1 MWQYL
6 FAADLYN
13 SAAPAAI
20 SLGVENFASV
30 SGAYRTLTSPPPAG
44 TVVPPQFI
52 HGAMPMKGVILAGG
66 LGTRLHPLT
75 KITNKHLLPV
85 YSKPM
90 IYYPIECLVRAG
102 ITDIMIVTGGNS
114 AGDFIRLLENG
125 EEFGLQRLHYAYQKG
140 EGGIAAALA
149 LARGFVEDDKVC
161 VVLGDNILERTI
173 RKAAETFERQ
183 LTGAKVFLKEV
194 ANPESYGIADIE
206 GKRIVRITEKPKK
219 PRSNLAVIGV
229 YMYGPDVF
237 DVLPRLR
244 PSARGELEI
253 TDVNNHYIAEGT
265 MTYEIVEGWWADAGE
280 SVDSWVE
287 ATQLVATSGANIGE

>member
-1 MWQYL
+1 
-6 FAADLYN
+6 
-13 SAAPAAI
+13 
-20 SLGVENFASV
+20 
-30 SGAYRTLTSPPPAG
+30 
-44 TVVPPQFI
+44 
-52 HGAMPMKGVILAGG
+52 MKGVILAGG

-125 EEFGLQRLHYAYQKG
+125 EEFGLSRLHYAYQKG

-149 LARGFVEDDKVC
+149 LARGFVENQKVC
-161 VVLGDNILERTI
+161 VVLGDNILQYSI
-173 RKAAETFERQ
+173 RKAVRDFERQ
-183 LTGAKVFLKEV
+183 KTGAKVFLKAV
-194 ANPESYGIADIE
+194 DNPHAYGIAE
-206 GKRIVRITEKPKK
+206 VKGKRIVRITEKPKR

-237 DVLPRLR
+237 EVIPALK

-253 TDVNNHYIAEGT
+253 TDVNNHYIRAGT
-265 MTYEIVEGWWADAGE
+265 MTCEIVEGWWADAGE
-280 SVDSWVE
+280 SIDSWIE
-287 ATQLVATSGANIGE
+287 ANRLVATSGANKTA

>member
-1 MWQYL
+1 
-6 FAADLYN
+6 
-13 SAAPAAI
+13 
-20 SLGVENFASV
+20 
-30 SGAYRTLTSPPPAG
+30 
-44 TVVPPQFI
+44 
-52 HGAMPMKGVILAGG
+52 MKGVILAGG

-149 LARGFVEDDKVC
+149 LAHGFVEDEKVC
-161 VVLGDNILERTI
+161 VVLGDNILERSI
-173 RKAAETFERQ
+173 RKAAQAFEHQ
-183 LTGAKVFLKEV
+183 KTGAKVFLKEV
-194 ANPESYGIADIE
+194 PNPQAYGIADIE
-206 GKRIVRITEKPKK
+206 GTRITRITEKPKAPK
-219 PRSNLAVIGV
+219 SNLAVIGV
-229 YMYGPDVF
+229 YMYGCDVF
-237 DVLPRLR
+237 EVIPSLR

-253 TDVNNHYIAEGT
+253 TDVNNHYIGAGT
-265 MTYEIVEGWWADAGE
+265 MTYDVVQGWWADAGE

-287 ATQLVATSGANIGE
+287 ATRLVAAGGANNAE

>member
-1 MWQYL
+1 
-6 FAADLYN
+6 
-13 SAAPAAI
+13 
-20 SLGVENFASV
+20 
-30 SGAYRTLTSPPPAG
+30 
-44 TVVPPQFI
+44 
-52 HGAMPMKGVILAGG
+52 MKGVILAGG
-66 LGTRLHPLT
+66 LGTRLYPLT

-102 ITDIMIVTGGNS
+102 IKDIMIVTGGNS

-149 LARGFVEDDKVC
+149 LARNFVEDEKVC

-173 RKAAETFERQ
+173 RKAAEAFEHQ
-183 LTGAKVFLKEV
+183 LTGAKVFLKAV
-194 ANPESYGIADIE
+194 DNPQAYGIADIE
-206 GKRIVRITEKPKK
+206 GKRIVRITEKPKS

-237 DVLPRLR
+237 DVLPRLK

-253 TDVNNHYIAEGT
+253 TDVNNHYVAAGS
-265 MTYEIVEGWWADAGE
+265 MTYDIVDGWWADAGE

-287 ATQLVATSGANIGE
+287 AIRLVADGGANRNE

>member
-1 MWQYL
+1 
-6 FAADLYN
+6 
-13 SAAPAAI
+13 
-20 SLGVENFASV
+20 
-30 SGAYRTLTSPPPAG
+30 
-44 TVVPPQFI
+44 
-52 HGAMPMKGVILAGG
+52 MKGVILAGG
-66 LGTRLHPLT
+66 LGTRLYPLT

-125 EEFGLQRLHYAYQKG
+125 EEFGLSRLHYAYQKG

-149 LARGFVEDDKVC
+149 LARGFVENQKVC
-161 VVLGDNILERTI
+161 VVLGDNILQYSI
-173 RKAAETFERQ
+173 RKAVRNFERQ
-183 LTGAKVFLKEV
+183 KTGAKVFLKAV
-194 ANPESYGIADIE
+194 DNPHAYGIAE
-206 GKRIVRITEKPKK
+206 VKGKRIVRIVEKPKTPK
-219 PRSNLAVIGV
+219 SNLAVIGV

-237 DVLPRLR
+237 EVIPALK

-253 TDVNNHYIAEGT
+253 TDVNNHYVRAGT
-265 MTYEIVEGWWADAGE
+265 MTCEIVEGWWADAGE

-287 ATQLVATSGANIGE
+287 ANRLVATSGANNAS

>member
-1 MWQYL
+1 
-6 FAADLYN
+6 
-13 SAAPAAI
+13 
-20 SLGVENFASV
+20 
-30 SGAYRTLTSPPPAG
+30 
-44 TVVPPQFI
+44 
-52 HGAMPMKGVILAGG
+52 MKGVILAGG

-194 ANPESYGIADIE
+194 PNPESYGIADIE

-237 DVLPRLR
+237 DVLPKL
-244 PSARGELEI
+244 
-253 TDVNNHYIAEGT
+253 
-265 MTYEIVEGWWADAGE
+265 
-280 SVDSWVE
+280 
-287 ATQLVATSGANIGE
+287 

>member
-1 MWQYL
+1 
-6 FAADLYN
+6 
-13 SAAPAAI
+13 
-20 SLGVENFASV
+20 
-30 SGAYRTLTSPPPAG
+30 
-44 TVVPPQFI
+44 
-52 HGAMPMKGVILAGG
+52 MKGVILAGG
-66 LGTRLHPLT
+66 LGTRLYPLT

-102 ITDIMIVTGGNS
+102 IKDIMIVTGGNS

-149 LARGFVEDDKVC
+149 LARDFVEDEKVC
-161 VVLGDNILERTI
+161 VVLGDNILEHTI

-183 LTGAKVFLKEV
+183 KAGAKVFLKEV
-194 ANPESYGIADIE
+194 PNPASYGIADIE
-206 GKRIVRITEKPKK
+206 GNRITRITEKPKK
-219 PRSNLAVIGV
+219 PKSNLAVIGV

-237 DVLPRLR
+237 EVLPALK

-253 TDVNNHYIAEGT
+253 TDVNNHYVAAGS
-265 MTYEIVEGWWADAGE
+265 MTYDIVDGWWADAGE

-287 ATQLVATSGANIGE
+287 AIRLVADGGANRNE

>member
-1 MWQYL
+1 
-6 FAADLYN
+6 
-13 SAAPAAI
+13 
-20 SLGVENFASV
+20 
-30 SGAYRTLTSPPPAG
+30 
-44 TVVPPQFI
+44 
-52 HGAMPMKGVILAGG
+52 MKGVILAGG

-149 LARGFVEDDKVC
+149 LARGFVENQKVC
-161 VVLGDNILERTI
+161 VVLGDNILQYSI
-173 RKAAETFERQ
+173 RKAVRDFERQ
-183 LTGAKVFLKEV
+183 KTGAKVFLKAV
-194 ANPESYGIADIE
+194 DNPHAYGIAE
-206 GKRIVRITEKPKK
+206 VKGKRIVRIVEKPKTPK
-219 PRSNLAVIGV
+219 SNLAVIGV

-237 DVLPRLR
+237 EVIPALK

-253 TDVNNHYIAEGT
+253 TDVNNHYIGAGT
-265 MTYEIVEGWWADAGE
+265 MTCEVIEGWWADAGE
-280 SVDSWVE
+280 SIDSWVE
-287 ATQLVATSGANIGE
+287 ATQLVAKGGANLTE